1 MRLLKLEVKPKEKK
15 YAIDPEMAMAAK
27 CTAWQ
32 LSYRGNPVYTMVNL
46 AQEMHILQIFEE
58 HSTVNTKV

>member
-32 LSYRGNPVYTMVNL
+32 LSYHGNPVYTTVNL
-46 AQEMHILQIFEE
+46 A
-58 HSTVNTKV
+58 

>member
-32 LSYRGNPVYTMVNL
+32 LSYRGNPVYWTVNL
-46 AQEMHILQIFEE
+46 REPPKITMTHEYLGFEAI
-58 HSTVNTKV
+58 